1 MTDKTIE
8 AAEGTLN
15 TNRTAVRDLIQRAY
29 DAGMDIASTGHPG
42 GPPIARPSAKEVNE
56 AIAAVE
62 RGAVQL
68 AHARMEYVA
77 KACGFEGLTEALGY
91 LQTLRDNPL
100 ATMLREVVNLCAL
113 GDVDEHTDA
122 LGWGVLIGRIKAVI
136 GDEPP
141 PPEAMP
147 ETVVIH
153 DEVITEREVLS
164 GCAVRATIQRESVNG
179 SSPWAP
185 REGSLRG
192 RDTSGNWIEANPG
205 DPLYSTVAMIATE
218 MYNGTNWVPVT
229 TSETTF
235 SGGETTSKH

>member
-141 PPEAMP
+141 PPDVMP
-147 ETVVIH
+147 V
-153 DEVITEREVLS
+153 ERQVLS
-164 GCAVRATIQRESVNG
+164 GCAVRAEAQRERVNG
-179 SSPWAP
+179 
-185 REGSLRG
+185 
-192 RDTSGNWIEANPG
+192 
-205 DPLYSTVAMIATE
+205 
-218 MYNGTNWVPVT
+218 
-229 TSETTF
+229 TSETNYEPGLVCATHGPQCGGNSKNCELVHS